1 MTEQLNNNN
10 LDEDKATEPII
21 RFQISQFVISGGK
34 GKVHLSCNKLVAE
47 RKWEPIAVTPVAVRV
62 LTGL

>member
-47 RKWEPIAVTPVAVRV
+47 RK
-62 LTGL
+62 